1 MDLFALTETQFIREL
16 IARQNENLHISYKD
30 FVMQVYDLCRNKQEK
45 GFAVSALLVVE
56 VEISALQTATQREDV
71 NNALVS
77 FIDKALHFV
86 RNTISHYNEVDFI
99 PTGADE
105 LIDRVGLNWTA
116 NKTALIEIGYAF
128 KVAKCFGNNIS
139 AKEIIQKLA
148 KVFGVDMPD
157 GYIYKKYAE
166 MRTRGKSDSRTYF
179 IDTLGAQLNDHMF
192 KEDTKDEKNKVEE
205 PSMSSH

>member
-77 FIDKALHFV
+77 FINKALHFV
-86 RNTISHYNEVDFI
+86 RNTISHYKEVDFV
-99 PTGADE
+99 PTSEDDMIE
-105 LIDRVGLNWTA
+105 KIGLNWQA
-116 NKTALIEIGYAF
+116 NKSALIEIGYAF
-128 KVAKCFGNNIS
+128 KVAKCFGANVS
-139 AKEIIQKLA
+139 AREIILKLA
-148 KVFGVDMPD
+148 KLFKVDMAEN
-157 GYIYKKYAE
+157 YIYKKYYD
-166 MRTRGKSDSRTYF
+166 MKTRENNRRTYF
-179 IDTLGAQLNDHMF
+179 IDDLGDKLNDHMDN
-192 KEDTKDEKNKVEE
+192 EDTKDDKKKVED

>member
-16 IARQNENLHISYKD
+16 IARQKENLHISYKD
-30 FVMQVYDLCRNKQEK
+30 FVMQVYNLCRNKQGK

-56 VEISALQTATQREDV
+56 VEISALQTAAQREDV

-77 FIDKALHFV
+77 FINKALHFV
-86 RNTISHYNEVDFI
+86 RNTISHYKEVDFI
-99 PTGADE
+99 PVGDDE
-105 LIDRVGLNWTA
+105 TIERIGLNWTA

-128 KVAKCFGNNIS
+128 KVAKCFGENIT

-148 KVFGVDMPD
+148 KIFRVEMPD

-166 MRTRGKSDSRTYF
+166 MRTRGNGDSRTYF
-179 IDTLGAQLNDHMF
+179 IDTLVSSLNKFMQKQDE
-192 KEDTKDEKNKVEE
+192 ED
-205 PSMSSH
+205 

>member
-30 FVMQVYDLCRNKQEK
+30 FVMQVYNLCRNKQEK

-56 VEISALQTATQREDV
+56 VEISALQTAAQREDV

-86 RNTISHYNEVDFI
+86 RSTISHYKEVDFI

-105 LIDRVGLNWTA
+105 MIDRVELNWTA

-179 IDTLGAQLNDHMF
+179 IDTLGTQLNDHMF
-192 KEDTKDEKNKVEE
+192 KEDAKDDEKKVEK

>member
-56 VEISALQTATQREDV
+56 VEISALQTAAQREDV

-77 FIDKALHFV
+77 FINKALHFV
-86 RNTISHYNEVDFI
+86 RNTISHYKEVDFI
-99 PTGADE
+99 PVGDDE
-105 LIDRVGLNWTA
+105 TIERIGLNWTA

-128 KVAKCFGNNIS
+128 KVAKCFGENIT

-148 KVFGVDMPD
+148 KIFRVEMPD

-166 MRTRGKSDSRTYF
+166 MRTRGNGDSRTYF
-179 IDTLGAQLNDHMF
+179 IDTLVSSLNKFMQKQDE
-192 KEDTKDEKNKVEE
+192 ED
-205 PSMSSH
+205 

>member
-56 VEISALQTATQREDV
+56 VEISALQTAAQREDV

-77 FIDKALHFV
+77 FINKALHFV
-86 RNTISHYNEVDFI
+86 RNTISHYKEVDFV
-99 PTGADE
+99 PTSEDDMIE
-105 LIDRVGLNWTA
+105 KIGLNWQA
-116 NKTALIEIGYAF
+116 NKSALIEIGYAF
-128 KVAKCFGNNIS
+128 KVAKCFGANVS
-139 AKEIIQKLA
+139 AREIILKLA
-148 KVFGVDMPD
+148 KLFKVDMAEN
-157 GYIYKKYAE
+157 YIYKKYYD
-166 MRTRGKSDSRTYF
+166 MKTRENNRRTYF
-179 IDTLGAQLNDHMF
+179 IDDLGNKLNDHMDN
-192 KEDTKDEKNKVEE
+192 EDTKDDKKKVEE

>member
-77 FIDKALHFV
+77 FINKALHFV
-86 RNTISHYNEVDFI
+86 RNTISHYKEVDFV
-99 PTGADE
+99 PTSEDDMIE
-105 LIDRVGLNWTA
+105 KIGLNWQA
-116 NKTALIEIGYAF
+116 NKSALIEIGYAF
-128 KVAKCFGNNIS
+128 KVAKCFGANVS
-139 AKEIIQKLA
+139 AREIILKLA
-148 KVFGVDMPD
+148 KLFKVDMAEN
-157 GYIYKKYAE
+157 YIYKKYYD
-166 MRTRGKSDSRTYF
+166 MKTRENNRRTYF
-179 IDTLGAQLNDHMF
+179 IDDLGDKLNDHMDN
-192 KEDTKDEKNKVEE
+192 EDTKDDKKIVEE

>member
-56 VEISALQTATQREDV
+56 VEISALQTAAQREDV

-77 FIDKALHFV
+77 FINKALHFV
-86 RNTISHYNEVDFI
+86 RNTISHYKEVDFV
-99 PTGADE
+99 PTSEDDMIE
-105 LIDRVGLNWTA
+105 KIGLNWQA
-116 NKTALIEIGYAF
+116 NKSALIEIGYAF
-128 KVAKCFGNNIS
+128 KVAKCFGANVS
-139 AKEIIQKLA
+139 AREIILKLA
-148 KVFGVDMPD
+148 TLFKVDMAEN
-157 GYIYKKYAE
+157 YIYKKYYD
-166 MRTRGKSDSRTYF
+166 MKTRENNRRTYF
-179 IDTLGAQLNDHMF
+179 IDDLGDKLNDHMDN
-192 KEDTKDEKNKVEE
+192 EDTKDDKKKVEE

>member
-30 FVMQVYDLCRNKQEK
+30 FVMQVYDLCRNNQEK

-77 FIDKALHFV
+77 FINKALHFV
-86 RNTISHYNEVDFI
+86 RNTISHYKEVDFI

>member
-56 VEISALQTATQREDV
+56 VEISALQTAAQREDV

-77 FIDKALHFV
+77 FINKALHFV
-86 RNTISHYNEVDFI
+86 RNTISHYKEVDFV
-99 PTGADE
+99 PTSEDDMIE
-105 LIDRVGLNWTA
+105 KIGLNWQA
-116 NKTALIEIGYAF
+116 NKSALIEIGYAF
-128 KVAKCFGNNIS
+128 KVAKCFGANVS
-139 AKEIIQKLA
+139 AREIILKLA
-148 KVFGVDMPD
+148 KFFKVDMAEN
-157 GYIYKKYAE
+157 YIYKKYYD
-166 MRTRGKSDSRTYF
+166 MKTRENNRRTYF
-179 IDTLGAQLNDHMF
+179 IDDLGDKLNDHMDN
-192 KEDTKDEKNKVEE
+192 EDTKDDKKKVEE

>member
-45 GFAVSALLVVE
+45 GFAVSALLLVE
-56 VEISALQTATQREDV
+56 VEISALQTAAQREHV
-71 NNALVS
+71 NNALAS
-77 FIDKALHFV
+77 FINKALHFV
-86 RNTISHYNEVDFI
+86 RNTISHYKEVDFV
-99 PTGADE
+99 PTGDE
-105 LIDRVGLNWTA
+105 DLIERIGLNWTA

-148 KVFGVDMPD
+148 RIFGVDMPD

-166 MRTRGKSDSRTYF
+166 MRTRGKTDSRTYF
-179 IDTLGAQLNDHMF
+179 IDTLVENLNNFMR
-192 KEDTKDEKNKVEE
+192 KQDEEGD
-205 PSMSSH
+205 

>member
-1 MDLFALTETQFIREL
+1 
-16 IARQNENLHISYKD
+16 
-30 FVMQVYDLCRNKQEK
+30 EK

-86 RNTISHYNEVDFI
+86 RNTISHYKEVDFI

>member
-56 VEISALQTATQREDV
+56 VEISALQTAAQREDV

-77 FIDKALHFV
+77 FINKALHFV
-86 RNTISHYNEVDFI
+86 RNTISHYKEVDFV
-99 PTGADE
+99 PTSEDDMIE
-105 LIDRVGLNWTA
+105 KISLNWQA
-116 NKTALIEIGYAF
+116 NKSALIEIGYAF
-128 KVAKCFGNNIS
+128 KVAKCFGANVS
-139 AKEIIQKLA
+139 AREIILKLA
-148 KVFGVDMPD
+148 KLFKVDMAEN
-157 GYIYKKYAE
+157 YIYKKYYD
-166 MRTRGKSDSRTYF
+166 MKTRENNRRTYF
-179 IDTLGAQLNDHMF
+179 IDDLGDKLNDHMDN
-192 KEDTKDEKNKVEE
+192 EDTKDDKKKVEE

>member
-56 VEISALQTATQREDV
+56 VEISALQTAAQREDV

-77 FIDKALHFV
+77 FINKALHFV
-86 RNTISHYNEVDFI
+86 RNTISNYKEVDFV
-99 PTGADE
+99 PTSEDDMIE
-105 LIDRVGLNWTA
+105 KIGLNWQA
-116 NKTALIEIGYAF
+116 NKSALIEIGYAF
-128 KVAKCFGNNIS
+128 KVAKCFGANVS
-139 AKEIIQKLA
+139 AREIILKLA
-148 KVFGVDMPD
+148 KLFKVDMAEN
-157 GYIYKKYAE
+157 YIYKKYYD
-166 MRTRGKSDSRTYF
+166 MKTRENNRRTYF
-179 IDTLGAQLNDHMF
+179 IDDLGDKLNDHMDN
-192 KEDTKDEKNKVEE
+192 EDTKDDKKKVEE

>member
-77 FIDKALHFV
+77 FINKALHFV
-86 RNTISHYNEVDFI
+86 RNTISHYKEVDFI
-99 PTGADE
+99 PTGVDE

-179 IDTLGAQLNDHMF
+179 QLNDHMF

>member
-16 IARQNENLHISYKD
+16 IARQKENLHISYKD
-30 FVMQVYDLCRNKQEK
+30 FVMQVYNLCRNKQEK

-56 VEISALQTATQREDV
+56 VEISALQTAAQREDV

-77 FIDKALHFV
+77 FINKALHFV
-86 RNTISHYNEVDFI
+86 RNTISHYKEVDFI
-99 PTGADE
+99 PVGDDE
-105 LIDRVGLNWTA
+105 TIERIGLNWTA

-128 KVAKCFGNNIS
+128 KVAKCFGENIT

-148 KVFGVDMPD
+148 KIFRVEMPD

-166 MRTRGKSDSRTYF
+166 MRTRGNGDSRTYF
-179 IDTLGAQLNDHMF
+179 IDTLVSSLNKFMQKQDE
-192 KEDTKDEKNKVEE
+192 ED
-205 PSMSSH
+205 

>member
-16 IARQNENLHISYKD
+16 IARQNENLHVSYKD

-77 FIDKALHFV
+77 FINKALHFV
-86 RNTISHYNEVDFI
+86 RNTISHYKEVDFI
-99 PTGADE
+99 PVGDDE
-105 LIDRVGLNWTA
+105 TIERIGLNWTA

-128 KVAKCFGNNIS
+128 KVAKCFGENIT

-148 KVFGVDMPD
+148 KIFRVEMPD

-166 MRTRGKSDSRTYF
+166 MRTRGNGDSRTYF
-179 IDTLGAQLNDHMF
+179 IDTLVSSLNKFMQKQDN
-192 KEDTKDEKNKVEE
+192 ED
-205 PSMSSH
+205 

>member
-45 GFAVSALLVVE
+45 GFAVSALLLVE
-56 VEISALQTATQREDV
+56 VEISALQTAAQREHV
-71 NNALVS
+71 NNALAS
-77 FIDKALHFV
+77 FINKALHFV
-86 RNTISHYNEVDFI
+86 RNTISHYKEVDFV
-99 PTGADE
+99 PTGDE
-105 LIDRVGLNWTA
+105 DLIERIGLNWTA

-148 KVFGVDMPD
+148 RIFGVDMPE

-179 IDTLGAQLNDHMF
+179 IDTLVENLNNFMR
-192 KEDTKDEKNKVEE
+192 KQDEEGD
-205 PSMSSH
+205 

>member
-45 GFAVSALLVVE
+45 GFAVSALVVVE

-77 FIDKALHFV
+77 FINKALHFV
-86 RNTISHYNEVDFI
+86 RNTISHYKEVDFV
-99 PTGADE
+99 PTGEDDM
-105 LIDRVGLNWTA
+105 IKKIGLNWKA
-116 NKTALIEIGYAF
+116 NKSALIEIGYAF
-128 KVAKCFGNNIS
+128 KVAKCFGSDVS
-139 AKEIIQKLA
+139 AREIILKLA
-148 KVFGVDMPD
+148 KLFKVDMAEN
-157 GYIYKKYAE
+157 YIYKKYYD
-166 MRTRGKSDSRTYF
+166 MKTRENNRRTYF
-179 IDTLGAQLNDHMF
+179 IDDLGDKLNDHMDN
-192 KEDTKDEKNKVEE
+192 EDTKDDKKKVEE

>member
-71 NNALVS
+71 NNALAS
-77 FIDKALHFV
+77 FINKALHFV
-86 RNTISHYNEVDFI
+86 RNTISHYKEVDFV
-99 PTGADE
+99 PTGEDDMIE
-105 LIDRVGLNWTA
+105 KIGLNWKA
-116 NKTALIEIGYAF
+116 NKSALIEIGYAF
-128 KVAKCFGNNIS
+128 KVAKCFGANVS
-139 AKEIIQKLA
+139 AREIILKLA
-148 KVFGVDMPD
+148 KLFKVDMAEN
-157 GYIYKKYAE
+157 YIYKKYYD
-166 MRTRGKSDSRTYF
+166 MKTRENNRRTYF
-179 IDTLGAQLNDHMF
+179 IDDLGDKLNDHMDN
-192 KEDTKDEKNKVEE
+192 EDTKDDKKKVEE

>member
-16 IARQNENLHISYKD
+16 IARQNENLHVSYKD

-56 VEISALQTATQREDV
+56 VEISALQTAAQREDV

-77 FIDKALHFV
+77 FINKALHFV
-86 RNTISHYNEVDFI
+86 RNTISHYKEVDFI
-99 PTGADE
+99 PVGDDE
-105 LIDRVGLNWTA
+105 TIERIGLNWTA

-128 KVAKCFGNNIS
+128 KVAKCFGENIT

-148 KVFGVDMPD
+148 KIFRVEMPD

-166 MRTRGKSDSRTYF
+166 MRTRGNGDSRTYF
-179 IDTLGAQLNDHMF
+179 IDTLVSSLNKFMQKQDE
-192 KEDTKDEKNKVEE
+192 ED
-205 PSMSSH
+205 

>member
-86 RNTISHYNEVDFI
+86 RNTISHYKEVDFI
-99 PTGADE
+99 LTGADE

>member
-16 IARQNENLHISYKD
+16 IARQKENLHISYKD

-56 VEISALQTATQREDV
+56 VEISALQTAAQREDV

-77 FIDKALHFV
+77 FINKALHFV
-86 RNTISHYNEVDFI
+86 RNTISHYKEVDFI
-99 PTGADE
+99 PVGDDE
-105 LIDRVGLNWTA
+105 TIERIGLNWTA

-128 KVAKCFGNNIS
+128 KVAKCFGENIT

-148 KVFGVDMPD
+148 KIFRVEMPD

-166 MRTRGKSDSRTYF
+166 MRTRGNGDSRTYF
-179 IDTLGAQLNDHMF
+179 IDTLVSSLNKFMQKQDE
-192 KEDTKDEKNKVEE
+192 ED
-205 PSMSSH
+205 

>member
-56 VEISALQTATQREDV
+56 VEISALQTAAQREDV

-77 FIDKALHFV
+77 FINKALHFV
-86 RNTISHYNEVDFI
+86 RNTISHYKEVDFV
-99 PTGADE
+99 PTSEDDMIE
-105 LIDRVGLNWTA
+105 KIGLNWQA
-116 NKTALIEIGYAF
+116 NKSALIEIGYAF
-128 KVAKCFGNNIS
+128 KVAKCFGANVS
-139 AKEIIQKLA
+139 AREIILKLA
-148 KVFGVDMPD
+148 KLFKVDMAEN
-157 GYIYKKYAE
+157 YIYKKYYD
-166 MRTRGKSDSRTYF
+166 MKTRENNRRTYF
-179 IDTLGAQLNDHMF
+179 IDDLGDKLNDHMDN
-192 KEDTKDEKNKVEE
+192 EDTKDDKKKVEE

>member
-56 VEISALQTATQREDV
+56 VEISALQTAAQREDV

-77 FIDKALHFV
+77 FINKALHFV
-86 RNTISHYNEVDFI
+86 RNTISHYKEVDFV
-99 PTGADE
+99 PTSEDDMIE
-105 LIDRVGLNWTA
+105 KIGLNWQA
-116 NKTALIEIGYAF
+116 NKSALIEIGYAF
-128 KVAKCFGNNIS
+128 KVAKCFGANVS
-139 AKEIIQKLA
+139 AREIILKLA
-148 KVFGVDMPD
+148 KLFKVDMAEN
-157 GYIYKKYAE
+157 YIYKKYYD
-166 MRTRGKSDSRTYF
+166 MKTRENNRRTYF
-179 IDTLGAQLNDHMF
+179 IDNLGDKLNDHMDN
-192 KEDTKDEKNKVEE
+192 EDTKDDKKKVEE

>member
-16 IARQNENLHISYKD
+16 IARQKENLHISYKD

-56 VEISALQTATQREDV
+56 VEISALQTAAQREDV

-77 FIDKALHFV
+77 FINKALHFV
-86 RNTISHYNEVDFI
+86 RNTISHYKEVDFI
-99 PTGADE
+99 PVGDDKTIE
-105 LIDRVGLNWTA
+105 RIGLNWTA

-128 KVAKCFGNNIS
+128 KVAKCFGENIT

-148 KVFGVDMPD
+148 KIFRVEMPD

-166 MRTRGKSDSRTYF
+166 IRTRGNGDSRTYF
-179 IDTLGAQLNDHMF
+179 IDTLVSSLNKFMQKQDE
-192 KEDTKDEKNKVEE
+192 ED
-205 PSMSSH
+205 

>member
-77 FIDKALHFV
+77 FINKALHFV
-86 RNTISHYNEVDFI
+86 RNTISHYKEVDFV
-99 PTGADE
+99 PTGEDDMIE
-105 LIDRVGLNWTA
+105 KIGLNWKA
-116 NKTALIEIGYAF
+116 NKSALIEIGYAF
-128 KVAKCFGNNIS
+128 KVAKCFGSNVS
-139 AKEIIQKLA
+139 AREIILKLA
-148 KVFGVDMPD
+148 KLFKVDMTEN
-157 GYIYKKYAE
+157 YIYKKYYD
-166 MRTRGKSDSRTYF
+166 MKTRENNRRTYF
-179 IDTLGAQLNDHMF
+179 IDDLGDKLNDHMDN
-192 KEDTKDEKNKVEE
+192 EDTKDDKKKVEE

>member
-56 VEISALQTATQREDV
+56 VEISALQTAAQREDV

-77 FIDKALHFV
+77 FINKALHFV
-86 RNTISHYNEVDFI
+86 RNTISHYKEVDFV
-99 PTGADE
+99 PTSEDDMIE
-105 LIDRVGLNWTA
+105 KIGLNWQA
-116 NKTALIEIGYAF
+116 NKSALIEIGYAF
-128 KVAKCFGNNIS
+128 KVAKCFGANVS
-139 AKEIIQKLA
+139 AREIILKLA
-148 KVFGVDMPD
+148 KLFKVDMAEN
-157 GYIYKKYAE
+157 YIYKKYYD
-166 MRTRGKSDSRTYF
+166 MKTRENNRRTYF
-179 IDTLGAQLNDHMF
+179 IDDLGDKLNDHMD
-192 KEDTKDEKNKVEE
+192 KEDTKDDKKKVEE

>member
-45 GFAVSALLVVE
+45 GFAVSALLLVE
-56 VEISALQTATQREDV
+56 VEISALQTAAQREHV
-71 NNALVS
+71 NNALAS
-77 FIDKALHFV
+77 FINKALHFV
-86 RNTISHYNEVDFI
+86 RNTISHYKEVDFV
-99 PTGADE
+99 PTGDE
-105 LIDRVGLNWTA
+105 DRIERIGLNWTA

-148 KVFGVDMPD
+148 RIFGVDMPD

-179 IDTLGAQLNDHMF
+179 IDTLVENLNNFMR
-192 KEDTKDEKNKVEE
+192 KQDEEGD
-205 PSMSSH
+205 

>member
-1 MDLFALTETQFIREL
+1 MDLFALTETQFFREL

-45 GFAVSALLVVE
+45 GYAVSALLVAE
-56 VEISALQTATQREDV
+56 VEISAIQSATQRENV
-71 NNALVS
+71 NNALTS
-77 FIDKALHFV
+77 FINKALHFV
-86 RNTISHYNEVDFI
+86 RNTISHYKEVDFI
-99 PTGADE
+99 PVSDDE
-105 LIDRVGLNWTA
+105 TIERIGLNWTA

-148 KVFGVDMPD
+148 KLFGVEMPE

-166 MRTRGKSDSRTYF
+166 MRTRGRSKSRTYF
-179 IDTLGAQLNDHMF
+179 IDTLVEHLNNFMR
-192 KEDTKDEKNKVEE
+192 KQDEEE
-205 PSMSSH
+205 

>member
-16 IARQNENLHISYKD
+16 IARQKENLHISYKD

-56 VEISALQTATQREDV
+56 VEISALQTAAQREDV

-77 FIDKALHFV
+77 FINKALHFV
-86 RNTISHYNEVDFI
+86 RNTISHYKEVDFI
-99 PTGADE
+99 PVGDDE
-105 LIDRVGLNWTA
+105 TIERIGLNWTA

-128 KVAKCFGNNIS
+128 KVTKCFGENIT

-148 KVFGVDMPD
+148 KIFRVEMPD

-166 MRTRGKSDSRTYF
+166 MRTRGNGDSRTYF
-179 IDTLGAQLNDHMF
+179 IDTLVSSLNKFMQKQDE
-192 KEDTKDEKNKVEE
+192 ED
-205 PSMSSH
+205 

>member
-30 FVMQVYDLCRNKQEK
+30 FVMQVYDLCRNKLEK

-56 VEISALQTATQREDV
+56 VEISALQTAAQREDV

-77 FIDKALHFV
+77 FINKALHFV
-86 RNTISHYNEVDFI
+86 RNTISHYKEVDFI
-99 PTGADE
+99 PVGDDE
-105 LIDRVGLNWTA
+105 TIERIGLNWTA

-128 KVAKCFGNNIS
+128 KVAKCFGENIT

-148 KVFGVDMPD
+148 KIFRVEMPD

-166 MRTRGKSDSRTYF
+166 MRTRGNGDSRTYF
-179 IDTLGAQLNDHMF
+179 IDTLVSSLNKFMQKQDD
-192 KEDTKDEKNKVEE
+192 ED
-205 PSMSSH
+205 